1 MTTTSGNRLAR
12 VAELSARVGSCDDL
26 DAVIT
31 VCLAGLND
39 LFGYE
44 HSMLLALDEPA
55 EQLFTIA
62 SHGYAE
68 AGIGSEV
75 AVGLGQG
82 FLGLAAA
89 QKHTVR
95 IGALARM
102 VSYGRAA
109 HREQAATT
117 GATVPEVRLPGLPRV
132 QSQVAAPVM
141 LTGRLLGVLAVE
153 SARATAFDSEDEA
166 VLSVAAQLVAG
177 AIEREHLTSA
187 ASGVDIGVGV
197 PSAGAIAGDTDDVV
211 GRAANAP
218 AGPVA
223 VVRYYQRDASTFVDG
238 DYLVKG
244 VPGRILW
251 KLLNEWRSDGRVD
264 FTNREVRLDPALEL
278 PAFKDNFETRLILLK
293 RRLEERGAPIRIETT
308 GRGRFRLHVFAA
320 LDLDDRAT
328 NDAPS

>member
-1 MTTTSGNRLAR
+1 VTASGNRLGR
-12 VAELSARVGSCDDL
+12 VADLSARVGRCDDL

-31 VCLAGLND
+31 VCLAALD
-39 LFGYE
+39 ELFGYE

-55 EQLFTIA
+55 AQLFTIA
-62 SHGYAE
+62 SHGYAA

-89 QKHTVR
+89 QMHTVR

-102 VSYGRAA
+102 VSYGRAVQ
-109 HREQAATT
+109 REHEART
-117 GATVPEVRLPGLPRV
+117 GTSAPEVQLPGLAGV
-132 QSQVAAPVM
+132 QSQIAAPVV

-153 SARATAFDSEDEA
+153 SVRATAFDSDDEA
-166 VLSVAAQLVAG
+166 VLSVAAQLLAA

-187 ASGVDIGVGV
+187 PPDGSRVDRVARGGE
-197 PSAGAIAGDTDDVV
+197 
-211 GRAANAP
+211 
-218 AGPVA
+218 AGPA
-223 VVRYYQRDASTFVDG
+223 RPRAEVRYYLHDASTFVDG

-251 KLLNEWRSDGRVD
+251 KLLNEWRTDGRVD

-293 RRLEERGAPIRIETT
+293 RRLEERDAPARIETT
-308 GRGRFRLHVFAA
+308 GRGQFRLHVLADLS
-320 LDLDDRAT
+320 LDART
-328 NDAPS
+328 